1 MSVPFVLA
9 LSVASALGSS
19 SPNPCHPE
27 APPLARASAL
37 GTVDADTARRPT
49 SADLAFMKGMI
60 GHHAQALVMTALVP
74 ERSSRPEL
82 GLLAERIDASQR
94 QEISQMQLWLRDRG
108 EEAPDPSS
116 PHAHHGA
123 GHAELMPGMLT
134 PEDLARLTAASG
146 NAFDRLFLEFM
157 IRHHE
162 GALQMV
168 ADLRR
173 TPGAL
178 QEPQLFDFASDVDA
192 DQRAEIA
199 RMRRLLGTLP
209 NG

>member
-1 MSVPFVLA
+1 MIVPFLVA
-9 LSVASALGSS
+9 IATAATAVPSRPFSSVALHDRAV
-19 SPNPCHPE
+19 
-27 APPLARASAL
+27 APARVA
-37 GTVDADTARRPT
+37 VPADTARRPT
-49 SADLAFMKGMI
+49 AADIGFMKGMI
-60 GHHAQALVMTALVP
+60 GHHAQALVMTALIT

-82 GLLAERIDASQR
+82 ALLAERITVSQR
-94 QEISQMQLWLRDRG
+94 DEITLMQLWLRDRG
-108 EEAPDPSS
+108 EEAPNPSA
-116 PHAHHGA
+116 HAHHDA
-123 GHAELMPGMLT
+123 GHAALMPGMLT
-134 PEDLARLTAASG
+134 PAELETLGAARGAT
-146 NAFDRLFLEFM
+146 FDRLFLEYM

-173 TPGAL
+173 SPGAL

-199 RMRRLLGTLP
+199 RMRRLLAIVP